1 MRPKIFAAE
10 EVVKL
15 IKDNDTVCIGGA
27 GAGHAVPDTILAAL
41 GRRFKATRHPR
52 NLTTFHP
59 CGIGDNATRGLNHL
73 AFEGMIKR
81 DIGGFWGNAPK
92 LTELALAEKI
102 EGYNLPQGVLSHLVR
117 AIAGNKPGVITTTG
131 LHTFVDPRVE
141 GGRINKR
148 TTEQLV
154 EVVNLNGQEY
164 LFYKSFPIDVSII
177 RGTTLDSEGNI
188 TTEEEVGSFAMLSMA
203 QAAKSNKGLV
213 IAQVKQISE
222 RPTPPGSVKIPGV
235 FIDYVVVEPEQ
246 GMTFLTGYEP
256 ALVDRRASFI
266 EDSLELDGIR
276 KIVSRRAA
284 LELTQ
289 GAFVN
294 LGYGLPDGVPIVAR
308 QENILSDLIFMIEQG
323 SIAGVPTTGL
333 NFGAMYNPSAIV
345 DDGYQF
351 DWFHGGGLDV
361 CYLGFAE
368 IDAEGNVNSS
378 RFGKILTGCGGF
390 IDISQATKKV
400 VFCGA
405 FAAKTKVEVHDGKLQ
420 LLNRGTVHKLV
431 DKVQQIT
438 FNGQYAVEKGQ
449 KVLYITERAVFSLTK
464 KGIELIEI
472 APGLNLHNDILD
484 VMDFIPLISPDLKE
498 MDAVI
503 FSDAPLNLKERF
515 QHEAGLLTPEAVL

>member
-1 MRPKIFAAE
+1 MRPQIITAE
-10 EVVKL
+10 EAVKL
-15 IKDNDTVCIGGA
+15 IPDSATVCIGGA

-41 GRRFKATRHPR
+41 GKRFQDTGYPR

-59 CGIGDNATRGLNHL
+59 CGIGDNTTRGLNHI
-73 AFEGMIKR
+73 AYEGLIKL

-117 AIAGNKPGVITTTG
+117 AIAGGKPGVITTTG
-131 LHTFVDPRVE
+131 LHTFADPRVE
-141 GGRINKR
+141 GGRINQR
-148 TTEQLV
+148 TREQLV
-154 EVVNLNGQEY
+154 EVIELNGQEY
-164 LFYKSFPIDVSII
+164 LFYKSFPVNVSII

-203 QAAKSNKGLV
+203 HAAKQRKGLV
-213 IAQVKQISE
+213 IAQVKRVSDK
-222 RPTPPGSVKIPGV
+222 PGSPGNVKIPGV
-235 FIDYVVVEPEQ
+235 FIDYVVIEPRQ
-246 GMTFLTGYEP
+246 GMTFLTDFDY
-256 ALVDRRASFI
+256 ALVNREAGFI
-266 EDSLELDGIR
+266 EDSLELEGIR

-284 LELTQ
+284 MELTE

-333 NFGAMYNPSAIV
+333 NFGAMYNPSAIL

-351 DWFHGGGLDV
+351 DWFQGGGLDV

-368 IDAEGNVNSS
+368 IDREGNVNSS

-390 IDISQATKKV
+390 IDISQNTKKV

-405 FAAKTKVEVHDGKLQ
+405 FAAKTKVTLQDGKLQ
-420 LLNRGTVHKLV
+420 LLNKGTLHKMV
-431 DKVQQIT
+431 NQVQQIT
-438 FNGQYAVEKGQ
+438 FKGRYSVEKGQ
-449 KVLYITERAVFSLTK
+449 EVLYVTERAVFRLVAQ
-464 KGIELIEI
+464 GIELIEI
-472 APGLNLHNDILD
+472 APGVNLHDDILGL
-484 VMDFIPLISPDLKE
+484 MDFKPLISPNLKE
-498 MDAVI
+498 MNPTI
-503 FSDAPLNLKERF
+503 FLDTPLNLKENFKQRANSLSL
-515 QHEAGLLTPEAVL
+515 ETSK